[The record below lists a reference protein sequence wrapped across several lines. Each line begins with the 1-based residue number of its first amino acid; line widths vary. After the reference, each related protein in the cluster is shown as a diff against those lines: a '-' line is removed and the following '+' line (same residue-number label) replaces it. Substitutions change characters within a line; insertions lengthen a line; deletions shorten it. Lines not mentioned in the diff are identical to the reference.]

1 MIWKWVG
8 AIICWFIAFI
18 FLTLGLVVITSEK
31 RKQESILDDL
41 SSKGMEYS
49 LDTLSGWITLFGLMI
64 FNFVGRVLKALP
76 WWLVKVIYIL
86 IGIGFALLG
95 IKCLGLR

>member
-18 FLTLGLVVITSEK
+18 FLTLGVVVITNEK

-49 LDTLSGWITLFGLMI
+49 LDTVSGWITL
-64 FNFVGRVLKALP
+64 
-76 WWLVKVIYIL
+76 
-86 IGIGFALLG
+86 IGFLG
-95 IKCLGLR
+95 IKCLGIK